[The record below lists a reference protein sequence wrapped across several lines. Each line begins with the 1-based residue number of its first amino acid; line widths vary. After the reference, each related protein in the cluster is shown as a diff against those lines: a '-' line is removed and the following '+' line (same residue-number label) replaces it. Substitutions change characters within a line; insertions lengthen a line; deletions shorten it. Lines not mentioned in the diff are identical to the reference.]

1 MSMTDPIAD
10 MFTRIRNAAA
20 LKRTTVEVPHSK
32 LKESVAKVLKAEG
45 YLSAVSTDKAGR
57 LLTLELTTDGDR
69 IKLEGI
75 DRSSKPGRRLYLG
88 AGDLPKVREGIGV
101 AIVSTSRGVMTA
113 KEARKK
119 KLGGELMAEV
129 Y

>member
-10 MFTRIRNAAA
+10 MLTRIRNAAA
-20 LKRTTVEVPHSK
+20 VKQTTVEVPYSK
-32 LKESVAKVLKAEG
+32 VKEAIAKVLVAEK
-45 YLSAVSTDKAGR
+45 YLDKATTENHQ
-57 LLTLELTTDGDR
+57 LILELAQDGDK

-75 DRSSKPGRRLYLG
+75 DRASKPGRRWYLA
-88 AGDLPKVREGIGV
+88 AGDLPKVREGIGI

-119 KLGGELMAEV
+119 KLGGELMAKV

>member
-10 MFTRIRNAAA
+10 MLTRIRNAAA
-20 LKRTTVEVPHSK
+20 VNKTTVEVPYSK
-32 LKESVAKVLKAEG
+32 VKESVAKVLVDEG
-45 YLSAVSTDKAGR
+45 YVAKATKKDHH
-57 LLTLELTTDGDR
+57 LTLELAQDGNK
-69 IKLEGI
+69 IKLNGI
-75 DRSSKPGRRLYLG
+75 DRSSKPGRRWYLG
-88 AGDLPKVREGIGV
+88 ADELPKVREGIGI

-119 KLGGELMAEV
+119 KLGGEVMAKV

>member
-20 LKRTTVEVPHSK
+20 LGRTTVIVPYSK
-32 LKESVAKVLKAEG
+32 LKEAVAGVLKAEG
-45 YLSAVSTDKAGR
+45 YLDSLTVEKDGR
-57 LLTLELTTDGDR
+57 TLTLELSKTGDD
-69 IKLEGI
+69 ITLEGI
-75 DRSSKPGRRLYLG
+75 DRASKPGRRIYLA
-88 AGDLPKVREGIGV
+88 AGELPKVREGIGV

-113 KEARKK
+113 KEARQK